1 MMRKAAKPV
10 INSTN
15 ALGSGETTGGA
26 VRGWDEGGLEEFPQQ
41 EPTGDGERKRVPGSE
56 GG

>member
-41 EPTGDGERKRVPGSE
+41 EPTGDGERKRVPGPE